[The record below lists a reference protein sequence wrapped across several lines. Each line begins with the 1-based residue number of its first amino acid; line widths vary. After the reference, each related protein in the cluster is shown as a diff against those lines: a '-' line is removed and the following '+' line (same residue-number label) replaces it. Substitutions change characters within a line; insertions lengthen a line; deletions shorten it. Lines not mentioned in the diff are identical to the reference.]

1 MSTYLLAPTHNVAE
15 EFLLPIAPQPKS
27 KGLQY
32 ARTTFAAS
40 GAVVRE
46 GRWIELVWDVIQN
59 DAAYDELLEQFGLDL
74 LTSAPVTVW
83 VPGPRRIWQR
93 YNGTCIRPATG
104 ESMEHSQYFL
114 RDVTILI
121 RDMELSS

>member
-1 MSTYLLAPTHNVAE
+1 MSYLLGQGHD
-15 EFLLPIAPQPKS
+15 IAYDDLVVIDPQPRS

-46 GRWIELVWDVIQN
+46 GRWLELEWSVIES
-59 DAAYDELLEQFGLDL
+59 DAAYDDLLEQFGLDL
-74 LTSAPVTVW
+74 ETSAPVTVW

-93 YNGTCIRPATG
+93 FNGTAIRPATS
-104 ESMEHSQYFL
+104 ESMTHENYFI